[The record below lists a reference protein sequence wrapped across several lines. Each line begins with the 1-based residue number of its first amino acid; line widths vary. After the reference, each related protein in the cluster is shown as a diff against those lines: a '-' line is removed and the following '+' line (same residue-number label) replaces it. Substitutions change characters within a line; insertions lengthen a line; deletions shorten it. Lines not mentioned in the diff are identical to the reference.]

1 MVKQI
6 RISELA
12 RELEIKPRVILDALP
27 ALGIDG
33 KKTHS
38 SNIDLESAEKIRR
51 HFQAAAQTEVEPEE
65 AEAAPVIAAEAE
77 QKPETQ
83 AIPERAAKPVL
94 VASAPASGQ
103 VEPAARTVKTPQ
115 MGIRMT
121 APVARRHATV
131 VSPTK
136 PATVP
141 PAATTPAAPAE
152 PATPAVLSAPVTSI
166 PAPVASTTATA
177 PPPAAPIQA
186 APPASPNLPAP
197 AAPRTLAPP
206 SLRPAAAGPSTPAPA
221 VPGRRVIVPVAPQR
235 PVYKAPEQPLRPA
248 PGKPILNRGTAP
260 VPGKPIYQRPAPAGA
275 RPPMP
280 GKAFTPEGRRPPHP
294 TRASAGRPA
303 GQAGRRQHEPRVKEG
318 PLKYQPKLAEVPSGP
333 LPIDRSITISEGIS
347 VKDLSE
353 RLQVRAKDV
362 IRKLLDRGL
371 MATVNQSLDTEIAKQ
386 IAREFGAEAQVVS
399 FEEEAL
405 KELEPAMLQQES
417 EKLQP
422 RAPVVTIMGH
432 VDHGK
437 TSLLD
442 AIRET
447 NVAGGE
453 AGGITQHIGAYSV
466 EITDRESP
474 AFGRRIV
481 FIDTPGH
488 EAFTRMRARGAKVTD
503 LVVLVVAADDGV
515 MPQTLEAI
523 DHARAASVP
532 ILVAVNKID
541 KPGAQPD
548 RVKKQ
553 LADRGL
559 MPEVWGG
566 QTVMVDVSA
575 KTKANLKLL
584 LEMILLVS
592 DLQSLK
598 ADPEQPGQGTVL
610 DAELDRGRGP
620 VAHAL
625 MQNGCLKVGDTVIA
639 GAVMGKVRAL
649 FDDRGRPISEAGP
662 SMPVEILGLEGLP
675 DAGDRI
681 VAVQDRFK
689 AKQIVIYREQKA
701 RESAMAR
708 SSRLNLE
715 SLSQQMAEGQM
726 KELPLIIKAD
736 VQGSVEVLVDTL
748 NRQATAKVKPVII
761 HSGVGAITENDVL
774 LAAASNAIIIGF
786 NVRPE
791 RKATELAEQEKVDIR
806 LHSIIY
812 ELAEEMDKAMA
823 GLLEPTFKET
833 VLGRAEVRDTFRIPK
848 VGAIAGC
855 YVREGKL
862 TRDSQVRVLRD
873 HVVIYTSKI
882 SSLRHFKQDVNEIR
896 SNMECGVGIANFSDV
911 KTGDVLESFIV
922 EKIAAPATA

>member
-1 MVKQI
+1 MAKQI

-12 RELEIKPRVILDALP
+12 RELEEVNRVILEALP
-27 ALGIDG
+27 ALGIEG

-38 SNIDLESAEKIRR
+38 SNIDEETADIIRR
-51 HFQAAAQTEVEPEE
+51 YFARVKSEAAAKSAPVEAKAEPSPAAEPTLTKPEPV
-65 AEAAPVIAAEAE
+65 APPPPAAP
-77 QKPETQ
+77 P
-83 AIPERAAKPVL
+83 
-94 VASAPASGQ
+94 SAPAAS
-103 VEPAARTVKTPQ
+103 AAVVKPPLAPRTGMPKT
-115 MGIRMT
+115 GIPMT
-121 APVARRHATV
+121 APVARRQHIA
-131 VSPTK
+131 
-136 PATVP
+136 P
-141 PAATTPAAPAE
+141 PAVQKPSVAAP
-152 PATPAVLSAPVTSI
+152 TPKEVPVESAK
-166 PAPVASTTATA
+166 TAQDGTA
-177 PPPAAPIQA
+177 PPPAAQIASPPPTPAASTGPQVA
-186 APPASPNLPAP
+186 PSAPPP
-197 AAPRTLAPP
+197 PRTLAPP
-206 SLRPAAAGPSTPAPA
+206 ALRPAASGSATPAPA
-221 VPGRRVIVPVAPQR
+221 IPGRRVIVPVAPQR
-235 PVYKAPEQPLRPA
+235 PVYKAPEQPLHPA
-248 PGKPILNRGTAP
+248 AGKPILRRGTTP
-260 VPGKPIYQRPAPAGA
+260 VPGKPIYQRPSPTGA
-275 RPPMP
+275 RPPVP
-280 GKAFTPEGRRPPHP
+280 GRAFTPEGRRPPHP
-294 TRASAGRPA
+294 TRPGAGRPSGPA
-303 GQAGRRQHEPRVKEG
+303 RRHEPRVKEG
-318 PLKYQPKLAEVPSGP
+318 PLKYQPKLTETPSGP
-333 LPIDRSITISEGIS
+333 LPIDREITISEGIS

-371 MATVNQSLDTEIAKQ
+371 MSTVNQSLDTEIATQ
-386 IAREFGAEAQVVS
+386 IAREFGAEAKVVS

-405 KELEPAMLQQES
+405 KELEPAIVQQES
-417 EKLQP
+417 AKLQP
-422 RAPVVTIMGH
+422 RPPVVTIMGH

-447 NVAGGE
+447 NVAAGE

-466 EITDRESP
+466 EINDRESP

-523 DHARAASVP
+523 DHAQAAKVP

-553 LADRGL
+553 LSDRGL
-559 MPEVWGG
+559 MPEAWGG

-592 DLQSLK
+592 DMQNLR

-610 DAELDRGRGP
+610 EAELDRGRGP

-625 MQNGCLKVGDTVIA
+625 LQSGTLKVGDTIIA
-639 GAVMGKVRAL
+639 GAVMGKIRAL
-649 FDDRGRPISEAGP
+649 FDDRGRPVAAAGP

-681 VAVQDRFK
+681 VMVQDRFK
-689 AKQIVIYREQKA
+689 AKQIVLYRGQKA
-701 RESAMAR
+701 REHALAHTP
-708 SSRLNLE
+708 RLNLE
-715 SLSQQMAEGQM
+715 NLSQQMAEGEV
-726 KELPLIIKAD
+726 KELPLVIKAD

-748 NRQATAKVKPVII
+748 NRLATAKVKPVII
-761 HSGVGAITENDVL
+761 HSGVGAITESDVL
-774 LAAASNAIIIGF
+774 LASASNAIIIGF

-812 ELAEEMDKAMA
+812 EVTEEMNKAMA
-823 GLLEPTFKET
+823 GLLEPIFKET
-833 VLGRAEVRDTFRIPK
+833 VLGRAEVRETFRIPK

-862 TRDSQVRVLRD
+862 TRDAQVRILRD

-882 SSLRHFKQDVNEIR
+882 ASLRHFKQDVTEIR
-896 SNMECGVGIANFSDV
+896 SNMECGVSIANFSDV
-911 KTGDVLESFIV
+911 KAGDVLESFMV
-922 EKIAAPATA
+922 EKITAPVQA